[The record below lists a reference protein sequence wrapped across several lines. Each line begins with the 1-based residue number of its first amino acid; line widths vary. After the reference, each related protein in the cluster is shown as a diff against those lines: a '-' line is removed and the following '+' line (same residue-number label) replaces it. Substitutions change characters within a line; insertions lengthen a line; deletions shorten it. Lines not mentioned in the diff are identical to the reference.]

1 MLSANEDPAATDR
14 RQRECFW
21 KGITFLVPTFLS
33 KCRCVSGIK
42 ISVKTIKERI
52 FPTQGFKVELLGN
65 NVERLDNTVLEA
77 PENGERRESKLHL
90 TWRATFDLLFA
101 RLFTWDLLPLILP
114 RGSRVMLFLSR
125 RTRPFIANLRPFW
138 MQIANPTKEKNLT
151 IDRTHDQRLV
161 AKRKRQSG
169 PNLGSMWAHSAHS
182 GDCATPALA
191 TSKYRPPKQSII
203 INIIYR
209 NISHPSSYFIFVYKC
224 VQFER
229 K

>member
-1 MLSANEDPAATDR
+1 MPR
-14 RQRECFW
+14 H
-21 KGITFLVPTFLS
+21 
-33 KCRCVSGIK
+33 CVNGIK

-52 FPTQGFKVELLGN
+52 LQTQGFKVEQLGN
-65 NVERLDNTVLEA
+65 NVERLDSTTLEA
-77 PENGERRESKLHL
+77 TENEERERESKLHL

-114 RGSRVMLFLSR
+114 RGSRVVLFLSR
-125 RTRPFIANLRPFW
+125 RARPFIANLRPFW
-138 MQIANPTKEKNLT
+138 MQIANPAKERTWQSTELT
-151 IDRTHDQRLV
+151 INGWSPNASGKV
-161 AKRKRQSG
+161 APIWAQW
-169 PNLGSMWAHSAHS
+169 WAHSAHS
-182 GDCATPALA
+182 GDCATAVLA

-209 NISHPSSYFIFVYKC
+209 NISHPSAYFISVYKC